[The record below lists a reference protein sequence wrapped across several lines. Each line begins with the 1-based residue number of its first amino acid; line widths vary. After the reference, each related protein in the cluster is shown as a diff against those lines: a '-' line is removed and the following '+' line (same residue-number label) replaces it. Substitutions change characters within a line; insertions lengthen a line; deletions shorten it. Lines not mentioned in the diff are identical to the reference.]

1 MENENSQSLGLQLN
15 KKTILSITAVLFA
28 VMLLAGV
35 LTQVIPA
42 GEYQR
47 DTQGSIIGEINGE
60 STYAG
65 LPDFQYSFWRVFI
78 APLAVF
84 ATKDAVT
91 GVAVMLF
98 IVLIGGTFLILDKGG
113 ILKYIMSFIVQK
125 FSHKKYAL
133 LAVMTLVCM
142 ALSSVMG
149 ILEEAITLVPLA
161 AAIALALGWDSLVG
175 VGMSLVA
182 TAFGFTAATFNP
194 FNIGV
199 VQSMAGL
206 PMFSGLA
213 FRLLI
218 FACVYLILFLFLFR
232 YAKKIEKDPKKSL
245 VYETD
250 LALREKYINSI
261 DSDIVKNRNLAK
273 ATRTFVLCVSSV
285 VLFAAAGF
293 AARFIKSIPAD
304 VADMLGYLPMVGMAV
319 MFTTGGLLAGHK
331 AGIRGKNLLKAF
343 GAGVKAIAP
352 AIPLIIFVMGITFIL
367 KEGKIIDTMLFYI
380 YNLISG
386 FSPSASLLII
396 FVFILVL
403 ESFIGS
409 GTAKAFLIMPL
420 VLPLAD
426 MVGITRQSI
435 VTAFCLSDGFGN
447 LMFPTSGV
455 MLIAIGLVNVSY
467 GKFLRWT
474 WKLFAAAFVLC
485 ALIMLLAVKINYQ

>member
-1 MENENSQSLGLQLN
+1 MADDNHSLGLQLN
-15 KKTILSITAVLFA
+15 KKTILGIVAILCGVL
-28 VMLLAGV
+28 LLAGV

-42 GEYQR
+42 GEYKR
-47 DTQGSIIGEINGE
+47 DAEGSIISELNGE
-60 STYAG
+60 STYET
-65 LPDFQYSFWRVFI
+65 LPGYQYSFWRVLI

-84 ATKDAVT
+84 TSSDALT
-91 GVAVMLF
+91 GAAVMLF

-133 LAVMTLVCM
+133 LAVMTLACM

-175 VGMSLVA
+175 IGMSLVA
-182 TAFGFTAATFNP
+182 VAFGFTAATFNP

-218 FACVYLILFLFLFR
+218 FALIYLILFLFLLR

-261 DSDIVKNRNLAK
+261 DKEIVKNRDLAK
-273 ATRTFVLCVSSV
+273 ATRTFVICVSSV

-293 AARFIKSIPAD
+293 AARFIKGIPAS
-304 VADMLGYLPMVGMAV
+304 VADILGYLPMVGMAV

-331 AGIRGKNLLKAF
+331 AGIRGKHLLNAF

-352 AIPLIIFVMGITFIL
+352 AIPLIVFVMGITYVL
-367 KEGKIIDTMLFYI
+367 KEGKIIDTMLYYI
-380 YNLISG
+380 YNLIAD
-386 FSPSASLLII
+386 FSPSVSLLII
-396 FVFILVL
+396 FAFILVL

-474 WKLFAAAFVLC
+474 WKLFAAAFILC
-485 ALIMLLAVKINYQ
+485 AFILLLAVKINYQ